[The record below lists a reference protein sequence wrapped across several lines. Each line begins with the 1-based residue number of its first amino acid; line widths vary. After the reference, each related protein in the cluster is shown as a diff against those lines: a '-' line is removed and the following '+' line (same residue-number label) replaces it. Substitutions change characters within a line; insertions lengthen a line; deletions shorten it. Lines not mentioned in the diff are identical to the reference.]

1 MKNLKNKIF
10 VLMLLV
16 LPFQLSLSQ
25 DQEKIKGKW
34 LGTLELPSLELRIVF
49 NVSENEDGSLKTTLD
64 SPDQNAYGI
73 PVDSTIFDNPNIRF
87 VVQSANGFYDGKFE
101 QDSIVGTWT
110 QGGSLPL
117 NLKRTETVEVPKRP
131 QEPKP
136 PYLYNEEEVSYPN
149 KKASLTLAGT
159 FTYPKEGDSFP
170 AVILIS
176 GSGPQ
181 NRNEELLGHKP
192 FLVLADYLTK
202 NGIAVLRFDDR
213 GIGGTTGD
221 FLSATT
227 KDFASDVMAG
237 IQYLK
242 LRKEVNKD
250 KIGLIG
256 HSEGGLIAPLAAVE
270 SPDVN
275 FIVLMAGPG
284 MTGKEI
290 LKLQTALILRAN
302 DYGEEKI
309 ERDVNVMSKMYEILV
324 NEKDTSAAKEKLKE
338 EFDKNYME
346 LSEEEKKEIG
356 DLDAFFNQQV
366 KALLSPWFRF
376 FLEYDPYPTLTK
388 VRVPVLAINGEKD
401 LQVPPRE
408 NLALIEKALKES
420 GNKNYKVVELPGLNH
435 LFQQAKTGSP
445 MEYSKIE
452 DTMSPVVLEMITGW
466 IKETIK

>member
-1 MKNLKNKIF
+1 M
-10 VLMLLV
+10 
-16 LPFQLSLSQ
+16 
-25 DQEKIKGKW
+25 
-34 LGTLELPSLELRIVF
+34 
-49 NVSENEDGSLKTTLD
+49 
-64 SPDQNAYGI
+64 
-73 PVDSTIFDNPNIRF
+73 
-87 VVQSANGFYDGKFE
+87 
-101 QDSIVGTWT
+101 
-110 QGGSLPL
+110 
-117 NLKRTETVEVPKRP
+117 
-131 QEPKP
+131 
-136 PYLYNEEEVSYPN
+136 
-149 KKASLTLAGT
+149 
-159 FTYPKEGDSFP
+159 
-170 AVILIS
+170 
-176 GSGPQ
+176 
-181 NRNEELLGHKP
+181 
-192 FLVLADYLTK
+192 
-202 NGIAVLRFDDR
+202 
-213 GIGGTTGD
+213 
-221 FLSATT
+221 
-227 KDFASDVMAG
+227 
-237 IQYLK
+237 
-242 LRKEVNKD
+242 KEVNKD

-256 HSEGGLIAPLAAVE
+256 HSEGGLIAPFAAVE

-309 ERDVNVMSKMYEILV
+309 ERDVNVISKMYEILV

-356 DLDAFFNQQV
+356 DRDAFFNQQV
-366 KALLSPWFRF
+366 NVLLSPWFRF

-401 LQVPPRE
+401 LQVPPKE

-452 DTMSPVVLEMITGW
+452 ETMSPVVLEMITGW